1 MVAFIIQQNLLGF
14 YLFIYL
20 FFILLAALL
29 QDDDAADTV
38 GYCTLKVENVKAG
51 DPNTLEV

>member
-1 MVAFIIQQNLLGF
+1 MVAFIIGDGLLGVF
-14 YLFIYL
+14 F
-20 FFILLAALL
+20 FFCFILLAALL

-38 GYCTLKVENVKAG
+38 GCSTLKVENVKAG

>member
-14 YLFIYL
+14 YLF
-20 FFILLAALL
+20 FILLAALL
-29 QDDDAADTV
+29 QDDDEADTV
-38 GYCTLKVENVKAG
+38 GCCTLKVENVKAV

>member
-14 YLFIYL
+14 FF

-29 QDDDAADTV
+29 QDDDEADTV
-38 GYCTLKVENVKAG
+38 GCCTLKVENVKAV